1 MKKNIPFNK
10 HFGTENEIKYIKK
23 SIKSGHISGR
33 GPFTHKSEKLLKNK
47 SAIEGPTSLISALT
61 IALQWLQL
69 RPSRGGRL
77 GCYIYV

>member
-10 HFGTENEIKYIKK
+10 HFGTENEIKYIKN

-47 SAIEGPTSLISALT
+47 IPNSKKILGLINEYFLYGIKLYPIVPIS
-61 IALQWLQL
+61 
-69 RPSRGGRL
+69 SN
-77 GCYIYV
+77 